1 MGSWL
6 GRVAACYR
14 MSVRQLCDEYGLKMD
29 IDTSRAGWLVLPLV
43 PDSIVGQ
50 LARLGRLDEGRLHEI
65 QTPIGWAAGP
75 QRLQLYCARCLFLN
89 PVDVATPRWKRAW
102 LDPEVTSCEVH
113 GAPLSAIESSKLR
126 RCKNFDHTLG
136 AIGRLELEKSR
147 WTRK

>member
-6 GRVAACYR
+6 GRVAARYR
-14 MSVRQLCDEYGLKMD
+14 MSVRHLCDEYGLRLD
-29 IDTSRAGWLVLPLV
+29 LDTACAGWLVLPPV

-65 QTPIGWAAGP
+65 QTPMGWASGP
-75 QRLQLYCARCLFLN
+75 LRIQPYCARCLFLN
-89 PVDVATPRWKRAW
+89 PVDVAAPRWKRVW
-102 LDPEVTSCEVH
+102 LNPEVTYCEVH
-113 GAPLSAIESSKLR
+113 GTSLSTIESSKLR

-136 AIGRLELEKSR
+136 LIGSLELEKSG